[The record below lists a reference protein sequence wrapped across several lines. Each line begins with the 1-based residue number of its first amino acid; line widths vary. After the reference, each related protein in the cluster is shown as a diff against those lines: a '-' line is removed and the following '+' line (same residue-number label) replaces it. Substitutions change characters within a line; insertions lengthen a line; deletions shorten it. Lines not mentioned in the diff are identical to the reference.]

1 MKIVAVANLKGGV
14 GKSTTTLFLA
24 EHWALK
30 GKRVLVIDLDP
41 QANAS
46 FMLLSR
52 RGVERCEVEEKTLPH
67 LFLHS
72 QNDTRRPALAYI
84 EARASD
90 LMELRPPSKGFV
102 SLMPSVPR
110 LWIDEYDFDRSRY
123 QQNDDPVQARLTIF
137 RELLADI
144 KSNYDCVL
152 LDCPPGFS
160 TLTRSAL
167 RLADKIISP
176 TIADHV
182 SVRSLGDF
190 VAIGLDT
197 LLGPQ
202 GRKRLGVV
210 VSKYSPTTDQAA
222 ELDLL
227 KKNFSVLGS
236 PIPLRDQVVKAT
248 RCAETLQRT
257 YAQKYDRP
265 IGSRLGPHVRNM
277 CDAVYKA
284 VFES

>member
-137 RELLADI
+137 RELLTELDG
-144 KSNYDCVL
+144 KYDCVL
-152 LDCPPGFS
+152 LDCPPGFN

-167 RLADKIISP
+167 ILAHKIISP

-182 SVRSLGDF
+182 SARSLGDF
-190 VAIGLDT
+190 VGIGLES
-197 LLGPQ
+197 LLGPT
-202 GRKRLGVV
+202 GHSRHSVV
-210 VSKYSPTTDQAA
+210 VSKYASTKDQAD
-222 ELDLL
+222 ELDRLRMRY
-227 KKNFSVLGS
+227 KVLGP

-248 RCAETLQRT
+248 LCGDNQQRT
-257 YAQKYDRP
+257 YAEKYDRP
-265 IGSRLGPHVRNM
+265 IYSKIGPHVRNM
-277 CDAVYKA
+277 CDAVYKI

>member
-1 MKIVAVANLKGGV
+1 M
-14 GKSTTTLFLA
+14 
-24 EHWALK
+24 
-30 GKRVLVIDLDP
+30 
-41 QANAS
+41 
-46 FMLLSR
+46 
-52 RGVERCEVEEKTLPH
+52 PH

-72 QNDTRRPALAYI
+72 QNGARQPALAYI

-90 LMELRPPSKGFV
+90 LMEIRSPSQGFV

-137 RELLADI
+137 RELLTELDG
-144 KSNYDCVL
+144 KYDCVL
-152 LDCPPGFS
+152 LDCPPGFN

-167 RLADKIISP
+167 ILAHKIISP

-190 VAIGLDT
+190 VGIGLDK

-202 GRKRLGVV
+202 GWKRLGVV
-210 VSKYSPTTDQAA
+210 VSKYTPTTEQAA

-227 KKNFSVLGS
+227 RQNFTVLGS
-236 PIPLRDQVVKAT
+236 PIPLRDQVVRAT
-248 RCAETLQRT
+248 RCQETLQRT
-257 YAQKYDRP
+257 YSQKYDRP
-265 IGSRLGPHVRNM
+265 FGSKIGPHVRNM
-277 CDAVYKA
+277 SDAVYKY